1 MTTKGHPPFY
11 MIRHGETDWNREN
24 RYQGRTDVPLNE
36 RGREQAAGNGRHLGT
51 LGHDWSGWRFCCSP
65 LGRARETMEIIRTHM
80 GLAPDGYT
88 VDDRL
93 IEVSFGKW
101 ESKLLEELIA
111 QEPAEMALRDTNKWA
126 HVPPGGESYSQAVER
141 VSGFL
146 GDLGGPAVI
155 VCHGGILR
163 ATQYLFE
170 GGDGRRIADA
180 VVPQDRIYAF
190 DGDRA
195 FWID

>member
-1 MTTKGHPPFY
+1 MTTKTHPPFY
-11 MIRHGETDWNREN
+11 MIRHGETDWNREK
-24 RYQGRTDVPLNE
+24 RYQGRTNIPLNA
-36 RGREQAAGNGRHLGT
+36 RGREQAAGNGRHLAS
-51 LGHDWSGWRFCCSP
+51 LDHDWSGWRFFCSP
-65 LGRARETMEIIRTHM
+65 LDRARETMEIIRTSM

-101 ESKLLEELIA
+101 ERKLLEELVA
-111 QEPAEMALRDTNKWA
+111 EEPAEMALRDADKWT
-126 HVPPGGESYSQAVER
+126 HVPPGGESYSQAVAR

-146 GDLGGPAVI
+146 DELAGPAVI

-163 ATQYLFE
+163 ATQYIFR
-170 GGDGRRIADA
+170 GGDGREIADTP
-180 VVPQDRIYAF
+180 VPQDRIFAF

-195 FWID
+195 DWID